1 MGSKKQLLLFT
12 KFYQNWYKFIY
23 DNVIVNRDEQVMQYF
38 LDGKDIT
45 LSDIKTRQGI
55 VTINKENELKVNGEY
70 VMSVDVTREVTLMD
84 SFMQD
89 EY

>member
-23 DNVIVNRDEQVMQYF
+23 DNVIVNRNEQVMQYF